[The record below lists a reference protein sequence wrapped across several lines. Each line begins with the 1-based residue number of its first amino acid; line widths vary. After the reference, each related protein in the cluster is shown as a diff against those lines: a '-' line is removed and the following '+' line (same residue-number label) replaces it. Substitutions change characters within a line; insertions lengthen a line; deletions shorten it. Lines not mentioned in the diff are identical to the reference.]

1 MPSKINTFAVML
13 NKLNT
18 FEVMLNKINSYFLL
32 FLRVPNKINT
42 YAKQDQ
48 HFAVML
54 NKINTAMPS
63 KINTFA
69 VMLNKINTFEVMLNK
84 INTHFFAFF
93 RVPNKI
99 NARDSLMKFKTLNHG
114 LHVSKS

>member
-1 MPSKINTFAVML
+1 
-13 NKLNT
+13 
-18 FEVMLNKINSYFLL
+18 
-32 FLRVPNKINT
+32 VPNKINT

-69 VMLNKINTFEVMLNK
+69 VMLNKINTFEVMLNRINTHYFTFLGCQIRSTLMPSKINTFAVMLNKLNTFEVMLNK
-84 INTHFFAFF
+84 INTHFLPFF
-93 RVPNKI
+93 TVPSTI
-99 NARDSLMKFKTLNHG
+99 NTPAN
-114 LHVSKS
+114 